1 MIQLPKLP
9 PIYTTRHLD
18 CISCG
23 ERLAVAEA
31 FGEGQEDYR
40 LKPNAQPDVW
50 FRYMPERQRRMTTA
64 VNRAVPNWDTM
75 PPYAQQHEKDNHILC
90 PRCGADNR
98 NWALMQGEKNGRIR
112 PNAQDHPTLS
122 LIIALVGPT
131 VMGMVAGLFIGTQS
145 PDMTVNEI
153 IIPVGIY
160 TLVSMLLL
168 LLFVSQP
175 NKIFSSTSTMAVGGL
190 GAVYVSMAVFFLLF
204 NRNPADLWARAVPMA
219 VGVFLAGLLP
229 AVSIP
234 PTWRAL
240 LQIQRLRQY
249 LPHLAPPTWKMP
261 HIQLGVAI
269 ASFLVVL
276 VPVMFYFFLPI
287 GLNIVLDRVNTRAET
302 AVRQEIRRLNQQT
315 DGWLQG
321 DLSDEHKTA
330 LTTFREDIKRDLAAM
345 EDGVRWEEVNRAIS
359 HITNTAA
366 HSPEEVAA
374 VLNAAKTSLQSYQ
387 DALSPIPDQ
396 FPRAVFLIWF
406 VVVGGMVLFSTVTAV
421 GEANRTTAQAT
432 AQLPPPVYAS
442 VANLTRVVTAE
453 LRHALDIPSDMSHI
467 QWMQTDRNEQG
478 GVTMQGLHRDT
489 PQYDSNGRLL
499 DTLIPAQHYTIV
511 TDKWGR
517 IQKASIRDR
526 YVPVT
531 VGAPGFVINELSQYQ
546 PVSQTTEALAD

>member
-1 MIQLPKLP
+1 MIQLPQLP

-31 FGEGQEDYR
+31 FGKEQEDYR
-40 LKPNAQPDVW
+40 LKPNAQPDVG
-50 FRYMPERQRRMTTA
+50 FRYMPERERRMTTA
-64 VNRAVPNWDTM
+64 VNRAEPTWDTM
-75 PPYAQQHEKDNHILC
+75 PPYAQQHDKDNHILC

-98 NWALMQGEKNGRIR
+98 NWALMQGEQNGRIR

-122 LIIALVGPT
+122 LIIALVGPM
-131 VMGMVAGLFIGTQS
+131 VMGMVAGLFIGTQN
-145 PDMTVNEI
+145 PDMSVNEI
-153 IIPVGIY
+153 IIPVGFY

-175 NKIFSSTSTMAVGGL
+175 QKIFSSTSTMATGGL
-190 GAVYVSMAVFFLLF
+190 GAVYVSMGVFFLLF
-204 NRNPADLWARAVPMA
+204 NRDSAALWTRAVPMA
-219 VGVFLAGLLP
+219 VGVFLAGFLP

-249 LPHLAPPTWKMP
+249 LPHLAPPAWKMP
-261 HIQLGVAI
+261 HVQLGIVI
-269 ASFLVVL
+269 ALLLVVV

-302 AVRQEIRRLNQQT
+302 AVRLEIQRLNQQA
-315 DGWLQG
+315 DSWLQG
-321 DLSDEHKTA
+321 DLGDEHKTA
-330 LTTFREDIKRDLAAM
+330 LTTFQEDIKRDLAAM
-345 EDGVRWEEVNRAIS
+345 EDGVRWDEVSRAIS
-359 HITNTAA
+359 HMTNTAA
-366 HSPEEVAA
+366 HSPEEIAV
-374 VLNAAKTSLQSYQ
+374 VLNATKTSLQSYQ

-396 FPRAVFLIWF
+396 FPRAVFLIW
-406 VVVGGMVLFSTVTAV
+406 VVIVGGMVLFSTVTAV
-421 GEANRTTAQAT
+421 GAATRTATQAA

-442 VANLTRVVTAE
+442 VASLTRVVTAE
-453 LRHALDIPSDMSHI
+453 LRHALDIPGDMSHI
-467 QWMQTDRNEQG
+467 QWMQTNRNEQG

-531 VGAPGFVINELSQYQ
+531 IGAPGFVINDLPQYQ
-546 PVSQTTEALAD
+546 PASHTTEALVD